1 MEGLLSKVDEGF
13 YMLYFLVFFEGM
25 KLEAN

>member
-1 MEGLLSKVDEGF
+1 MEELLSKVKEGF
-13 YMLYFLVFFEGM
+13 YMLHFVVLFEGM